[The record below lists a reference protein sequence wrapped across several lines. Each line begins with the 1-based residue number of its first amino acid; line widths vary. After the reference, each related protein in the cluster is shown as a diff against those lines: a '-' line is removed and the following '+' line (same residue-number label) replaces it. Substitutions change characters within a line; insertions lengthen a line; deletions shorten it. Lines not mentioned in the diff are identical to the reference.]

1 MLMSKTSL
9 KWMRYASLQFLG
21 VVVALAPSGT
31 RADDYVLPA
40 GETDTIAL
48 ADGTATNITSLTVAG
63 ALTVTGD
70 GWIKTP
76 TLKLDG
82 GTLTVDGLG
91 ETLNLKTWTV
101 VIDGAP
107 SKYKVVCSNGQLVL
121 VPPGV
126 CIIFR

>member
-1 MLMSKTSL
+1 MLVSETSL
-9 KWMRYASLQFLG
+9 KWMRYASLQLLG
-21 VVVALAPSGT
+21 IVVALAPSGT

-70 GWIKTP
+70 GWIQTP

-82 GTLTVDGLG
+82 DFVAGDIDVWAAEGSSRCLSIRWRASTPRGSMSRWKTPCAAAGT
-91 ETLNLKTWTV
+91 
-101 VIDGAP
+101 
-107 SKYKVVCSNGQLVL
+107 
-121 VPPGV
+121 
-126 CIIFR
+126 

>member
-1 MLMSKTSL
+1 MLVSETSL
-9 KWMRYASLQFLG
+9 KWMRYASLQLLG
-21 VVVALAPSGT
+21 IVVALAPSGT

-70 GWIKTP
+70 GWIQTP

-82 GTLTVDGLG
+82 GTLT
-91 ETLNLKTWTV
+91 
-101 VIDGAP
+101 IDGTKAAIGTGHYQNETP
-107 SKYKVVCSNGQLVL
+107 TSSLCSCRPACALSSADKEH
-121 VPPGV
+121 
-126 CIIFR
+126 RK